1 MLYKFLTLEESSYS
15 PDIKLNV
22 PAAPPTLSA
31 IVYEL
36 PDPVTIIVFCTPM
49 VGLVI
54 LSVVLWPGVKVN
66 ICALDQSTA
75 IVAAGDKADAVKN
88 SSDITS
94 VVTLVAA
101 ILFF

>member
-1 MLYKFLTLEESSYS
+1 
-15 PDIKLNV
+15 
-22 PAAPPTLSA
+22 
-31 IVYEL
+31 
-36 PDPVTIIVFCTPM
+36 M